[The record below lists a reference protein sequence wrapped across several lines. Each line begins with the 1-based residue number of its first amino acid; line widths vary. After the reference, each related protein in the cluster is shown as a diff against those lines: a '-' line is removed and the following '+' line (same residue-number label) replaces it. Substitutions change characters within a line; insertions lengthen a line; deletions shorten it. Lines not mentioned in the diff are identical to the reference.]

1 VADIW
6 EPLDALRQRRSVKWQ
21 EYGPDVLP
29 LWVAE
34 MDVALAPPVH
44 QAVASA
50 VARSDTGY
58 MHPGGL
64 AEAFAGFA
72 ARRYGWPVD
81 AADVLVVADVML
93 GVAEALRVLTRPGD
107 PVVINTPVYPPF
119 FACLADLGRRTVP
132 SPLRS
137 GPDGPTLDLEHLE
150 DCFAAGA
157 RAYLL
162 CSPHNPTGSV
172 FVADELRAVGMLAE
186 RYGVRVVADE
196 IHAPLTLRG
205 ATHVPFATTGGA
217 AAERSVTAVS
227 ASKAWNLAG
236 LKCALLVAGASARED
251 LARIPAEVGKG
262 AGLLGVVASEA
273 AFRDGEE
280 WLDGLREA
288 LEENRRLLSA
298 LLAEHLPQVGYVPP
312 RATYLAWLD
321 CRVLGLGDDPAAAF
335 LERGKVALSPG
346 PTFGPGGEGFARLN
360 LATSGEVLT
369 EAVRRM
375 AVAVGRPGPTTAG

>member
-1 VADIW
+1 
-6 EPLDALRQRRSVKWQ
+6 
-21 EYGPDVLP
+21 
-29 LWVAE
+29 
-34 MDVALAPPVH
+34 
-44 QAVASA
+44 
-50 VARSDTGY
+50 
-58 MHPGGL
+58 
-64 AEAFAGFA
+64 
-72 ARRYGWPVD
+72 
-81 AADVLVVADVML
+81 
-93 GVAEALRVLTRPGD
+93 
-107 PVVINTPVYPPF
+107 
-119 FACLADLGRRTVP
+119 
-132 SPLRS
+132 
-137 GPDGPTLDLEHLE
+137 
-150 DCFAAGA
+150 
-157 RAYLL
+157 
-162 CSPHNPTGSV
+162 
-172 FVADELRAVGMLAE
+172 
-186 RYGVRVVADE
+186 VVADE